1 MTNFKQLNFDD
12 RLSIEAGL
20 KNNYSF
26 KLIAQHIAK
35 DPTTVSKEIRSHL
48 IFKQSGAYGRSF
60 NDCSNRKECRL
71 VGLCDS
77 CSSSDKRLRYC
88 SFCGKCC
95 SHCVL
100 YSKQVCS
107 KLSKPPYVCNAC
119 PQLRSCSLEKRFY
132 EASKAQAEY
141 LSVLSDSR
149 KGFALSDAEINRL
162 DSIISPLLLKGQSIH
177 HICLNHKAELMLSE
191 RTLYKYIDQGLFSAR
206 NIDMP
211 RKVRLR
217 PSRKRP
223 DSVKIDSKCRIG
235 RSFADFNSFTELH
248 PDSHLVQLDSV
259 LGTPG
264 GAALLTITFISS
276 GLQLA
281 FKRDH
286 NDSQS
291 VTDIFTRLFFL
302 LGFELFS
309 ELFAVILAD
318 NGSEFSDPLSIEF
331 DANGNRRSHLFY
343 CDPSAP
349 YQKGS
354 CEARHEM
361 IRRII
366 PKGADFSTLS
376 QAQISL
382 MMSHINSYKRKSL
395 GNKSPY
401 ELFAFQFGHSVLDD
415 FGLSMIPSDDIT
427 LSPALFK

>member
-1 MTNFKQLNFDD
+1 MATFKQLNFND
-12 RLSIEAGL
+12 RLSIEIGL

-26 KLIAQHIAK
+26 KFIANQIGK
-35 DPTTVSKEIRSHL
+35 DPTTVSKEIRAHL
-48 IFKQSGAYGRSF
+48 IFKQSGAYGRAF
-60 NDCSNRKECRL
+60 NDCSNRKDCRL
-71 VGLCDS
+71 VGMCDS
-77 CSSSDKRLRYC
+77 CSPSDKRLRSC
-88 SFCGKCC
+88 SACGKCF

-107 KLSKPPYVCNAC
+107 KLLKPPYVCNGC
-119 PQLRSCSLEKRFY
+119 SQLRSCTLEKRFY

-141 LSVLSDSR
+141 SDLLSDTR
-149 KGFALSDAEINRL
+149 KGFALSDAEIKRL
-162 DSIISPLLLKGQSIH
+162 DSIISPLLIKGQSIH
-177 HICLNHKAELMLSE
+177 HICLNHKAELMISE
-191 RTLYKYIDQGLFSAR
+191 RTLYKYIDAGLFSAR

-217 PSRKRP
+217 PRRKHP
-223 DSVKIDSKCRIG
+223 GTVKIDSKCRTG
-235 RSFADFNSFTELH
+235 RSFADFNNFMVLH
-248 PDSHLVQLDSV
+248 PDSPVVQIDSV
-259 LGTPG
+259 IGTPG
-264 GAALLTITFISS
+264 GAALLTITFVSS

-291 VTDIFTRLFFL
+291 VTDIFTWLFFL

-331 DANGNRRSHLFY
+331 DVNGNRRSHLFY

-361 IRRII
+361 IRRVI
-366 PKGADFSTLS
+366 PKGVDFSGLS
-376 QAQISL
+376 QAQFSL
-382 MMSHINSYKRKSL
+382 IMSHINSYKRKSL